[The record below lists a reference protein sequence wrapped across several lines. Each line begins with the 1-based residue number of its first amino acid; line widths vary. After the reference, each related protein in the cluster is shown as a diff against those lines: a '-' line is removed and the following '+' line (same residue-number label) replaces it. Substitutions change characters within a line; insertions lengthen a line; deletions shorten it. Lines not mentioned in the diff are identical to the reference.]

1 MNNLLPARL
10 IGSKWNLKYSTR
22 LNGTSLK
29 TLIRKC
35 ENSETP
41 NLVIIKVS
49 HARALRTSRPN
60 QRPKCVFR
68 PVAIQLLVVYH
79 LVVSVYRNTSLVL
92 ENPSYSVLK
101 ITTNQVNSHSY
112 FQIGRSW
119 EDSWLIMD
127 GTVVG
132 HIRFSPPRPS
142 NFMTV

>member
-49 HARALRTSRPN
+49 YTRAPRTSRPD
-60 QRPKCVFR
+60 PCSKYHFR

-79 LVVSVYRNTSLVL
+79 LIVSVFRSTSLVL
-92 ENPSYSVLK
+92 ENLSYSVLK
-101 ITTNQVNSHSY
+101 ITINQVSLHSKLN
-112 FQIGRSW
+112 GP
-119 EDSWLIMD
+119 
-127 GTVVG
+127 VPG
-132 HIRFSPPRPS
+132 HIRFAPSRPS
-142 NFMTV
+142 NFMTVNFGPY